1 MAVQGGYA
9 INHQKALAGMVVDAQ
24 VNNSVSKL
32 NTTDAVVPFGVA
44 VARDGEDGFKLLT
57 NSSVIA
63 NVVGVL
69 RRELNRVTEQGESY
83 GALPEY
89 DASVLTVGTIYVP
102 VIEDVTAGQPAFVVI
117 GNNTDLP
124 TVGHF
129 SNVAG
134 TGATTALALPNAKFI
149 SDAAE
154 GGLAALSIVVG
165 G

>member
-32 NTTDAVVPFGVA
+32 NTTDAVVPYGIGVA
-44 VARDGEDGFKLLT
+44 RVGEDGFGLLT
-57 NSSVIA
+57 NTSVIA
-63 NVVGVL
+63 DVAGVL
-69 RRELNRVTEQGESY
+69 RRELNRVTVEGETY

-89 DASVLTVGTIYVP
+89 DATVLTVGTIYVP
-102 VIEDVTAGQPAFVVI
+102 VIADVTAGQPAFVVI
-117 GNNTDLP
+117 GDGSSLA

-129 SNVAG
+129 SNAAG
-134 TGATTALALPNAKFI
+134 TAATTALALPNAKFI
-149 SDAAE
+149 SDAAS